1 MAKKNNFQIIT
12 EEEDFN
18 KCFQQQVEDDAELVS
33 FLSTLVEQE
42 KHREFNFAILNIG
55 TLMQT
60 ISVFFYLKE
69 KEIND
74 ILQLKSDS
82 VKQRKITVIVN
93 ELNEKINLKYGFD
106 ENAEVIT
113 KIFVYE
119 ENSYLNINKKLFVQL
134 LFGTGFLDVSNM
146 DNI

>member
-1 MAKKNNFQIIT
+1 MAKKNNFKIIT
-12 EEEDFN
+12 EEDELQEN
-18 KCFQQQVEDDAELVS
+18 LQQQVEDDAELVS
-33 FLSTLVEQE
+33 FLSKLVEQS
-42 KHREFNFAILNIG
+42 KHKEFNFAILNIG

-69 KEIND
+69 KEIDD
-74 ILQLKSDS
+74 ILKLKSDS
-82 VKQRKITVIVN
+82 VKQRKITVIIN

-106 ENAEVIT
+106 ENAEIIT

-119 ENSYLNINKKLFVQL
+119 DNSYLNINKKLFVQL